1 MGNKEVLNE
10 RYKELLNVLVN
21 RKEKVVSNTK
31 KLFYSITDAL
41 KLYQDLSHDNGLLTI
56 NFAYSYT
63 DKKVYCNLLGTII
76 NDYYTSPE
84 DIDLELLKLLC
95 EEEGITFNYKE
106 LPDAC
111 IYMFDKVLDRKMQI
125 MDLYE
130 LILSNLDSQVSGTD
144 FKEYSFTVDLKNR
157 VIYSSD
163 RKDLISRYTLKVL
176 NIDLRELNDI
186 CTRNGIVMNVDMTGD
201 LVHYK
206 FFKTNILER

>member
-1 MGNKEVLNE
+1 
-10 RYKELLNVLVN
+10 
-21 RKEKVVSNTK
+21 
-31 KLFYSITDAL
+31 
-41 KLYQDLSHDNGLLTI
+41 
-56 NFAYSYT
+56 
-63 DKKVYCNLLGTII
+63 
-76 NDYYTSPE
+76 
-84 DIDLELLKLLC
+84 
-95 EEEGITFNYKE
+95 
-106 LPDAC
+106 
-111 IYMFDKVLDRKMQI
+111 

-206 FFKTNILER
+206 FFKAIILER

>member
-1 MGNKEVLNE
+1 
-10 RYKELLNVLVN
+10 
-21 RKEKVVSNTK
+21 
-31 KLFYSITDAL
+31 
-41 KLYQDLSHDNGLLTI
+41 
-56 NFAYSYT
+56 
-63 DKKVYCNLLGTII
+63 
-76 NDYYTSPE
+76 
-84 DIDLELLKLLC
+84 
-95 EEEGITFNYKE
+95 
-106 LPDAC
+106 
-111 IYMFDKVLDRKMQI
+111 

-130 LILSNLDSQVSGTD
+130 LILNNLDNQVSGID

>member
-1 MGNKEVLNE
+1 
-10 RYKELLNVLVN
+10 
-21 RKEKVVSNTK
+21 
-31 KLFYSITDAL
+31 
-41 KLYQDLSHDNGLLTI
+41 
-56 NFAYSYT
+56 
-63 DKKVYCNLLGTII
+63 
-76 NDYYTSPE
+76 
-84 DIDLELLKLLC
+84 
-95 EEEGITFNYKE
+95 
-106 LPDAC
+106 
-111 IYMFDKVLDRKMQI
+111 

-206 FFKTNILER
+206 FFKTNTLER

>member
-1 MGNKEVLNE
+1 
-10 RYKELLNVLVN
+10 
-21 RKEKVVSNTK
+21 
-31 KLFYSITDAL
+31 
-41 KLYQDLSHDNGLLTI
+41 
-56 NFAYSYT
+56 
-63 DKKVYCNLLGTII
+63 
-76 NDYYTSPE
+76 
-84 DIDLELLKLLC
+84 
-95 EEEGITFNYKE
+95 
-106 LPDAC
+106 
-111 IYMFDKVLDRKMQI
+111 

>member
-1 MGNKEVLNE
+1 
-10 RYKELLNVLVN
+10 
-21 RKEKVVSNTK
+21 
-31 KLFYSITDAL
+31 
-41 KLYQDLSHDNGLLTI
+41 
-56 NFAYSYT
+56 
-63 DKKVYCNLLGTII
+63 
-76 NDYYTSPE
+76 
-84 DIDLELLKLLC
+84 
-95 EEEGITFNYKE
+95 
-106 LPDAC
+106 
-111 IYMFDKVLDRKMQI
+111 

-201 LVHYK
+201 LLHYR

>member
-1 MGNKEVLNE
+1 
-10 RYKELLNVLVN
+10 
-21 RKEKVVSNTK
+21 
-31 KLFYSITDAL
+31 
-41 KLYQDLSHDNGLLTI
+41 
-56 NFAYSYT
+56 
-63 DKKVYCNLLGTII
+63 
-76 NDYYTSPE
+76 
-84 DIDLELLKLLC
+84 
-95 EEEGITFNYKE
+95 
-106 LPDAC
+106 
-111 IYMFDKVLDRKMQI
+111 

-176 NIDLRELNDI
+176 NIDLRELHDI